1 MKTHTTHTIT
11 FYIKYHVLHSITK
24 FFLIEYFWESRR
36 QGFSSTMNYVYKPFL
51 SSPSNINSVHK
62 VLNDDDFYM
71 GIFNSTGS
79 LDYWFSISYN
89 SPLYLAFTFF
99 FQHKPFYRYFNN
111 PLQKA
116 GLVTAPQ
123 ANKRCHLGRGPGHE
137 GIKCNNV
144 APGKNRK
151 IQKEIRPEADFKTQ
165 TPFYQWW
172 QVGVL
177 FFSIKNKTFLLKVLF
192 PTYLNFSNM
201 FENVA
206 NLDHFYSQPKAVV
219 PTNYSKQEKKDNP
232 HS

>member
-1 MKTHTTHTIT
+1 
-11 FYIKYHVLHSITK
+11 
-24 FFLIEYFWESRR
+24 
-36 QGFSSTMNYVYKPFL
+36 MNYVYKPSL

-79 LDYWFSISYN
+79 LDSWFSISCN
-89 SPLYLAFTFF
+89 SPLYLAFIFF
-99 FQHKPFYRYFNN
+99 FQHKAFYRYFNN
-111 PLQKA
+111 PLQTV
-116 GLVTAPQ
+116 GSVTAPQ
-123 ANKRCHLGRGPGHE
+123 ANKRCHPGRGPRQHE

-165 TPFYQWW
+165 TSFYQWW
-172 QVGVL
+172 QVAVL

-201 FENVA
+201 LENVA
-206 NLDHFYSQPKAVV
+206 NLEHFYSQPKAVV
-219 PTNYSKQEKKDNP
+219 PTNYSKQAKKDNP
-232 HS
+232 RS